1 MTRLLIAL
9 AVAIASSALLTIP
22 ANAQNAQAGQQ
33 VFRQQCGIC
42 HDVAPGKNRIGPSL
56 FGIVGRKAGSEA
68 GFTYSDG
75 NKNSGLTWDEATLD
89 KYLADPRAAIPG
101 TKMTYAG
108 VKNEQQ
114 RKDLIAYL
122 ATLH

>member
-1 MTRLLIAL
+1 MSRLFLAL
-9 AVAIASSALLTIP
+9 AVAVAGSALLTTP
-22 ANAQNAQAGQQ
+22 ARAQDAQAGQQ
-33 VFRQQCGIC
+33 VFRQQCAIC
-42 HDVAPGKNRIGPSL
+42 HDVAPNKNRIGPSL

-68 GFTYSDG
+68 GFTYSDP
-75 NKNSGLTWDEATLD
+75 NKNSGLVWDAGTLD
-89 KYLADPRAAIPG
+89 KYLADPRGTIPG
-101 TKMTYAG
+101 TKMTYGG